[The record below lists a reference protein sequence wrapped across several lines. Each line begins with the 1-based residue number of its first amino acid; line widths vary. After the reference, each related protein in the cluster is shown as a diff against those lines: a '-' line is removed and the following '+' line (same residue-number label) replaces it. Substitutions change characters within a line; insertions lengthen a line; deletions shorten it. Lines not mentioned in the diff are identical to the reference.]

1 MLPRSMRSPLGWRE
15 ARLMQTSIASASI
28 SIVCPPNSACFVSAT
43 RPSASP
49 RFALRLASTGQLM
62 AQGGGLVLPRLDTI
76 PLVHRLVADDTLAV
90 MLAGSL
96 VELGIAVP
104 EDWTKAEHDPSSF
117 IGLTLG
123 RRIEAHGGDAIR
135 HRFILKARISS
146 SPSAWAEE
154 DEASPKRLFLTVEP
168 SEAGCVVFGPTLEL
182 LEKCH
187 PQMAATFFHLFVAA
201 LNRWKC
207 SPLFGQKIRLLK
219 VDRCL
224 NRLVSLY
231 PPSGLWEL

>member
-1 MLPRSMRSPLGWRE
+1 MR
-15 ARLMQTSIASASI
+15 
-28 SIVCPPNSACFVSAT
+28 PNSACFVSAT

-49 RFALRLASTGQLM
+49 RFALRLASSRSLSRPTTRSRLQPRASPHAAWLASTGQLM

-135 HRFILKARISS
+135 HRFILEARISS

-154 DEASPKRLFLTVEP
+154 DEASPKRLFLTIES

-201 LNRWKC
+201 LHRWKC
-207 SPLFGQKIRLLK
+207 SPLFRQKIRLLK

-224 NRLVSLY
+224 NRSVSLY